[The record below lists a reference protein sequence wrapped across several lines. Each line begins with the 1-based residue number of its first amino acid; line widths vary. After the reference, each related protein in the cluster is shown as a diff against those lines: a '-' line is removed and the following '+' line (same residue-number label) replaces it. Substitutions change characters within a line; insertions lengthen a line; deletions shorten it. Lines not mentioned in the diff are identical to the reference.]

1 MEQIPKHLNPNSS
14 QYKMLMRRLEN
25 ENENHYKTVSTPV
38 NSPVLGMTLTGEKE
52 APMGKSI
59 SGMTSQPQSSQIS
72 GSGLKTINLD
82 FRYRPKKKST
92 NGGRIK
98 IIV

>member
-25 ENENHYKTVSTPV
+25 ENHYKTVSTPV
-38 NSPVLGMTLTGEKE
+38 NSPVMGMTLTGQKE
-52 APMGKSI
+52 APTGMSV
-59 SGMTSQPQSSQIS
+59 SGLTNEQKS